1 MRSVAVLLVS
11 VLALAGCGSP
21 PPADRLV
28 VFAAASLT
36 RVFTEL
42 NTAAPLNS
50 AAPAADAD
58 GPIEFTFAGTA
69 DLLAQLTAGARAD
82 VFATADAA
90 SMEKAAA
97 AGVVTTSVAF
107 ATNTLTIAV
116 APGNPK
122 RINGL
127 RDLSRVTVVACAP
140 QVPCGAALARIEAAT
155 GVNLDPASEEA
166 SVTDVL
172 NKVVTGQADAGLVYV
187 TDARAAG
194 DHVTAV
200 PLPESSAAP
209 NTYRIA
215 VTRDA
220 ADPVRAARFV
230 DLVTGPA
237 GRDVLRRAGF
247 GDP

>member
-1 MRSVAVLLVS
+1 MRSVAVLLAP
-11 VLALAGCGSP
+11 VLALAGCGAP
-21 PPADRLV
+21 PPADRLA

-36 RVFTEL
+36 RAFTE
-42 NTAAPLNS
+42 LNS
-50 AAPAADAD
+50 AAPAADSD
-58 GPIEFTFAGTA
+58 TPIEFTFAGTA
-69 DLLAQLTAGARAD
+69 DLLAQLAAGARAD

-90 SMEKAAA
+90 TMEKAAA
-97 AGVVTTSVAF
+97 LGLVTTSVAF

-122 RINGL
+122 QITGL
-127 RDLSRVTVVACAP
+127 RDLTRVTVVACAP
-140 QVPCGAALARIEAAT
+140 QVPCGAALARIDAVT
-155 GVNLDPASEEA
+155 GVDLDPASEET

-187 TDARAAG
+187 TDARSAG
-194 DHVTAV
+194 DDVTAV
-200 PLPESSAAP
+200 PFPESVMAP

-220 ADPVRAARFV
+220 AEPARAARFV

-237 GRDVLRRAGF
+237 GQDVLRRAGF
-247 GDP
+247 GEP

>member
-1 MRSVAVLLVS
+1 MRSVAVLLAS
-11 VLALAGCGSP
+11 ALALAGCGSAP
-21 PPADRLV
+21 SADRLT

-36 RVFTEL
+36 RVFTEMS
-42 NTAAPLNS
+42 A
-50 AAPAADAD
+50 AAPAADSD
-58 GPIEFTFAGTA
+58 TPVDFTFAGTA
-69 DLLAQLTAGARAD
+69 DLVAQLTAGARAD
-82 VFATADAA
+82 VFATADTAT
-90 SMEKAAA
+90 MEKAAA
-97 AGVVTTSVAF
+97 AGLVTTSVAF

-122 RINGL
+122 QIRGL
-127 RDLSRVTVVACAP
+127 QDLNSVTVVACAP

-155 GVNLDPASEEA
+155 GVNLDPVSEEA

-194 DHVTAV
+194 DAVTAV
-200 PLPESSAAP
+200 AFPQSAAAP

-220 ADPVRAARFV
+220 VDPARAARFV